1 MSDINIAILGYGL
14 VGKRHVKAINDT
26 DDINLIEHIK

>member
-1 MSDINIAILGYGL
+1 MSDINIAILGCGQ
-14 VGKRHVKAINDT
+14 VGKRHVEAINDT